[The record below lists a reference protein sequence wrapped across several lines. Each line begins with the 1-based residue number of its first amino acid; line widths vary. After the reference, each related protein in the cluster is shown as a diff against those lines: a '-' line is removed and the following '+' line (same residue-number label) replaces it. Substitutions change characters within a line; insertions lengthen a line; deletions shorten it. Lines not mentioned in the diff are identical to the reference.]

1 MAADGQG
8 TALLNQAF
16 NRAKERGT
24 RSLCSTPPFC
34 LSSLLSDLFAVLSFL
49 SWCSLFILLP
59 FSILPELIKGYRNAH
74 PSHLIIHGNSSSVN
88 PA

>member
-24 RSLCSTPPFC
+24 RSLCITPPFC
-34 LSSLLSDLFAVLSFL
+34 LCPLLSDLFAVLSFL
-49 SWCSLFILLP
+49 S
-59 FSILPELIKGYRNAH
+59 
-74 PSHLIIHGNSSSVN
+74 
-88 PA
+88 

>member
-8 TALLNQAF
+8 AALLKQAF

-24 RSLCSTPPFC
+24 RSLCSTLPFC

-49 SWCSLFILLP
+49 SWCSLFILLLRLLYSS
-59 FSILPELIKGYRNAH
+59 SINQRLPECSPQPFNY
-74 PSHLIIHGNSSSVN
+74 SW
-88 PA
+88 